1 MSAVVVL
8 GAIVILLPWWARNPI
23 RGVYLLFAS
32 ALLFEIFPL
41 SFPDSLT
48 DEIPFWWNLNAAR
61 NDVAV
66 GGLPVTPAEIAM
78 VLALVIWWASSERI
92 TEARMPRGRLV
103 VAYGIFLLVVGFAEI
118 RGLLTGGD
126 LNISLWELRPQVYGF
141 VMFVLAASLV
151 RERGQ
156 LVRLAG
162 IFFVAVGF
170 KTIIGFYRYFV
181 TLGGIFDG
189 VTTVLSHEESY
200 FLAMFLI
207 GVLVALIWYRKW
219 KFLIPAIA
227 LSPLVALVMIENR
240 RRVAMLALWA
250 GLVVLALIG
259 LRFESS
265 MRRKLV
271 VATAVVAICAGGF
284 LATYWDHTYGT
295 IGQIVRPVHSQFVP
309 DEKDAQSNAYRD
321 AENANMII
329 TYQWSPVVGIGFG
342 RPMAY
347 IFPMADISNIY
358 PFWNYIPHNTILWL
372 AMRMGIVGLI
382 AFWALIGMAILE
394 AAGQMRVRKDALLRG
409 VAAFA
414 IVAIIAELIVAW
426 GDLQLENYRN
436 MLFLGTIFGVIDALQ
451 RIPDAQA
458 QTATQDSADADL
470 QTRVA
475 DAA

>member
-1 MSAVVVL
+1 
-8 GAIVILLPWWARNPI
+8 
-23 RGVYLLFAS
+23 LLFGG

-41 SFPDSLT
+41 GFADSLT
-48 DEIPFWWNLNAAR
+48 DEVPFWWNLNAAR

-66 GGLPVTPAEIAM
+66 GGLPITPAEVAM
-78 VLALVIWWASSERI
+78 ALGLVVWWASSART
-92 TEARMPRGRLV
+92 TEARMPGGRLV
-103 VAYGIFLLVVGFAEI
+103 VAYVIYMIVVGIAEV
-118 RGLLTGGD
+118 RGLFSGGD

-151 RERGQ
+151 RERSQ
-156 LVRLAG
+156 LLRLAG
-162 IFFVAVGF
+162 IFFAAVGL
-170 KTIIGFYRYFV
+170 KAILGFYRYFA
-181 TLGGIFDG
+181 TLGGKIDG
-189 VTTVLSHEESY
+189 ATTLMSHEESY

-227 LSPLVALVMIENR
+227 LSPLVGLVLLENG
-240 RRVAMLALWA
+240 RRVSMLALWA
-250 GLVVLALIG
+250 AIVVIALIAV
-259 LRFESS
+259 RFEKS
-265 MRRKLV
+265 MRRWLV
-271 VATAVVAICAGGF
+271 VGTAVFAICAGGF

-295 IGQIVRPVHSQFVP
+295 IGQIVRPVHSQFEP
-309 DEKDAQSNAYRD
+309 DTKDAQSNAYRD

-329 TYQWSPVVGIGFG
+329 TFQWSPVVGIGFG

-372 AMRMGIVGLI
+372 AMRMGAVGLI

-436 MLFLGTIFGVIDALQ
+436 MLFLGTIFGVIDALH
-451 RIPDAQA
+451 RIPDAQV
-458 QTATQDSADADL
+458 QTAEKDSAVADL

>member
-1 MSAVVVL
+1 MSSVLVL
-8 GAIVILLPWWARNPI
+8 GAIVLAIPWWVRNPI
-23 RGVYLLFAS
+23 RGVYLLFAA

-41 SFPDSLT
+41 GFADSIT
-48 DEIPFWWNLNAAR
+48 DEVPFWWNLNAAR

-66 GGLPVTPAEIAM
+66 GGLPITPAEIAM
-78 VLALVIWWASSERI
+78 LLALAIWWVSSERT

-103 VAYGIFLLVVGFAEI
+103 VAYAIFLVVVAIAEV
-118 RGLLTGGD
+118 RGLLSGGD

-141 VMFVLAASLV
+141 VMFVLAASLI
-151 RERGQ
+151 RERDQ
-156 LVRLAG
+156 LLRLAG
-162 IFFVAVGF
+162 IFFAAVGL
-170 KTIIGFYRYFV
+170 KAIVGFYRYFV
-181 TLGGIFDG
+181 TLGGSLDASSNI
-189 VTTVLSHEESY
+189 LSHEESY

-207 GVLVALIWYRKW
+207 GVLVALIWYRRW

-227 LSPLVALVMIENR
+227 FSPLVGLVLLENR
-240 RRVAMLALWA
+240 RRVGMLALWA
-250 GLVVLALIG
+250 AMVVLALIA

-265 MRRKLV
+265 MRRQLV

-321 AENANMII
+321 AENANII
-329 TYQWSPVVGIGFG
+329 LTFQWSPVVGIGFG
-342 RPMAY
+342 RPMAN

-358 PFWNYIPHNTILWL
+358 PFWNYIPHNTILWI
-372 AMRMGIVGLI
+372 AMRMGTIGLI

-414 IVAIIAELIVAW
+414 IIAIIAQLIVAW

-436 MLFLGTIFGVIDALQ
+436 MLFLGTILGIVDAL
-451 RIPDAQA
+451 P
-458 QTATQDSADADL
+458 
-470 QTRVA
+470 RVA
-475 DAA
+475 DKAPV

>member
-1 MSAVVVL
+1 MSAFVVL
-8 GAIVILLPWWARNPI
+8 GAIILALPWWVGNPI
-23 RGVYLLFAS
+23 RGVYLLFAG

-41 SFPDSLT
+41 GYADSLT
-48 DEIPFWWNLNAAR
+48 DNVPFWWNLNAAR

-66 GGLPVTPAEIAM
+66 GGLPVTPAEVAM
-78 VLALVIWWASSERI
+78 LLALIIWWVSSER
-92 TEARMPRGRLV
+92 TAEARMPRGRLV
-103 VAYGIFLLVVGFAEI
+103 VAYAIFMVVVGIAEI
-118 RGLLTGGD
+118 RGLLSGGD

-156 LVRLAG
+156 LLRLAG
-162 IFFVAVGF
+162 LFFAAVGL
-170 KTIIGFYRYFV
+170 KAIVGFYRYLV
-181 TLGGIFDG
+181 TLGGKIDG
-189 VTTVLSHEESY
+189 ASTLLSHEESY

-207 GVLVALIWYRKW
+207 GVFVALIWYRKW
-219 KFLIPAIA
+219 RFLIPAIA
-227 LSPLVALVMIENR
+227 LSPLVGFVLLENG
-240 RRVAMLALWA
+240 RRVGMLALWA
-250 GLVVLALIG
+250 AIVVLALIA
-259 LRFESS
+259 LRFEKP
-265 MRRKLV
+265 MRRWLV
-271 VATAVVAICAGGF
+271 VGTAVIAICAGGF

-321 AENANMII
+321 AENANMIA
-329 TYQWSPVVGIGFG
+329 TFSWSPLVGIGFG

-372 AMRMGIVGLI
+372 AMRMGTIGLI

-414 IVAIIAELIVAW
+414 ILAIIAELIVAW

-436 MLFLGTIFGVIDALQ
+436 MLFLGTILGIVDALH
-451 RIPDAQA
+451 RVPDAQA
-458 QTATQDSADADL
+458 QSADL
-470 QTRVA
+470 QSGVPDSPTRVA